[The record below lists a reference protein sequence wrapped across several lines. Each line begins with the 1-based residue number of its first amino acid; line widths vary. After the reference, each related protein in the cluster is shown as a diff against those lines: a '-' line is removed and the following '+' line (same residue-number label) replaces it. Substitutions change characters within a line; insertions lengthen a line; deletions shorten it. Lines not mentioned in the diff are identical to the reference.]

1 MGKAQSVQL
10 SEKFIEVFRPYVREL
25 VRQKS
30 INVEKVELPTFLDI
44 FTQSDDLNVCGVT
57 GRRILATLIDQYV
70 TIMWRFDGP
79 RQELIKRVARTVAQ
93 TEGSDYLISLCD
105 THKKKPEET
114 VAKPG
119 DKNSPDKVFAKAI
132 NDWVNH
138 HLITVKTL

>member
-44 FTQSDDLNVCGVT
+44 FTQSDDLNVGGVT

-70 TIMWRFDGP
+70 TIMWRFDAP
-79 RQELIKRVARTVAQ
+79 RQELIKRVEFTVAN
-93 TEGSDYLISLCD
+93 TEGSD
-105 THKKKPEET
+105 H
-114 VAKPG
+114 
-119 DKNSPDKVFAKAI
+119 
-132 NDWVNH
+132 
-138 HLITVKTL
+138 